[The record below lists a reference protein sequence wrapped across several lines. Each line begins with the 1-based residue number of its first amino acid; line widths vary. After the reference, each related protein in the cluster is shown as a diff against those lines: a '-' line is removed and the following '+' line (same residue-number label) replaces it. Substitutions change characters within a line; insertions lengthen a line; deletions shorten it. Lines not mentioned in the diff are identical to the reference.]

1 MAKPNELKWNSAGLI
16 PAVVQDAATG
26 EVLTVAY
33 VSRESLERTREIG
46 ETVFYSRSR
55 QVLWHKGETSGNV
68 QKVVS
73 VTADCDHDAL
83 VIRVEPAGPACHTG
97 ARSCFYEAVEGFE
110 PAGAETIGQILGE
123 LETLI
128 ARRKSERPEGSYTTK
143 LFDKGPNRIFQKVGE
158 EAVEAA
164 IAGVT
169 GNRQELI
176 LETSDLL
183 YHLLVG
189 LAHAGVSLDEVAHEL
204 RNRRK

>member
-1 MAKPNELKWNSAGLI
+1 MAKPNELKWDSAGLV
-16 PAVVQDAATG
+16 PAVVQDASTG

-33 VSRESLERTREIG
+33 VSRESLDRTREIG

-55 QVLWHKGETSGNV
+55 RELWHKGETSGNV

-73 VTADCDHDAL
+73 VTADCDRDAL

-97 ARSCFYEAVEGFE
+97 ARSCFCEPVEGF
-110 PAGAETIGQILGE
+110 PPPGAETIGQILGE
-123 LETLI
+123 LEKLI

-176 LETSDLL
+176 LESSDLL